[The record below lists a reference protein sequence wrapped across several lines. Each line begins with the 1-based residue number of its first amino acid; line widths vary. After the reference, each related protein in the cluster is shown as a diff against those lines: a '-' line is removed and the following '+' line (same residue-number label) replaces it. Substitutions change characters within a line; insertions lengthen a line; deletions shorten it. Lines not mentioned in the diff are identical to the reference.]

1 MKRVEKLTNSKYFLI
16 FIFFI
21 LIKPGIFSEYTN
33 FIKIGNIIDIFKIII
48 VCYVIS
54 MFFINKLELNKT
66 YTLLIYYL
74 ILFIPTILYNGDII
88 NLLINSINLL
98 TWIILFNY
106 NIKYNKN
113 NFLDALEIIFY
124 ILIVINSITI
134 FLYPGGMYKNSSGFL
149 ANYFL
154 GYDNNFILFILPSIS
169 ISYLN
174 SYRKYNKLSKRTIIL
189 YIISLLSLI
198 KSWTV
203 TSLIVFI
210 LFTIIYILFLL
221 KDKYSKLIKNILFC
235 ILLIIGF
242 IILIKYTNI
251 YEYITVNILKKDTT
265 LSSRTIIWKIYI
277 EYINKQPILGYGVE
291 YINELILKT
300 RYFHAHNL
308 YLNLLYQGG
317 IIELINF
324 IYIIVLFYP
333 KNSDKYSN
341 FMKSIIISFLIG
353 FIFKAD
359 TIIYMFFITLLLCY
373 YLKDFFIKD
382 KL

>member
-33 FIKIGNIIDIFKIII
+33 FIKIGNIIDIFRIII

-74 ILFIPTILYNGDII
+74 ILFIPTVLYNGDII

-154 GYDNNFILFILPSIS
+154 GYDNNFILFILPGIS

-174 SYRKYNKLSKRTIIL
+174 SYRKNNKLSKRTIIL

-203 TSLIVFI
+203 TSLIVLI

-235 ILLIIGF
+235 ILLIIVF

-277 EYINKQPILGYGVE
+277 NYINKQPILGYGVE

-300 RYFHAHNL
+300 GYFHAHNL
-308 YLNLLYQGG
+308 YLNMLYQGG

>member
-33 FIKIGNIIDIFKIII
+33 FIRIGNIIDIFRIII

-74 ILFIPTILYNGDII
+74 ILFIPTVLYNGDIF

-154 GYDNNFILFILPSIS
+154 GYDNNFILFILPGIS

-210 LFTIIYILFLL
+210 LFTTIYILFLL

-242 IILIKYTNI
+242 IMLIKYTNI

-265 LSSRTIIWKIYI
+265 LSSRTIIWRIYI
-277 EYINKQPILGYGVE
+277 DYINKQPILGYGVE

-300 RYFHAHNL
+300 GYFHAHNL

-324 IYIIVLFYP
+324 ICIIVLFYP